1 MIFVVAFPL
10 LYAFGGS
17 FKTINEF
24 LVGGTKIFPEEFQWN
39 NYVRAW
45 NQANFSRY
53 TMNSVLFSLFSV
65 LGTVLTT
72 SMTGYVMSRFNFPGK
87 RILQSTFGIMLCLI
101 GAVTLYPIFLLCNT
115 TAPLPTDRIQILH
128 QMQQNPTFSPVQIR
142 RWYNI

>member
-1 MIFVVAFPL
+1 MVTNRRKHIISLIAIYIILAIVIFVVAFPL

-53 TMNSVLFSLFSV
+53 TMNSVLFSLFS
-65 LGTVLTT
+65 L
-72 SMTGYVMSRFNFPGK
+72 
-87 RILQSTFGIMLCLI
+87 
-101 GAVTLYPIFLLCNT
+101 
-115 TAPLPTDRIQILH
+115 
-128 QMQQNPTFSPVQIR
+128 FS
-142 RWYNI
+142 